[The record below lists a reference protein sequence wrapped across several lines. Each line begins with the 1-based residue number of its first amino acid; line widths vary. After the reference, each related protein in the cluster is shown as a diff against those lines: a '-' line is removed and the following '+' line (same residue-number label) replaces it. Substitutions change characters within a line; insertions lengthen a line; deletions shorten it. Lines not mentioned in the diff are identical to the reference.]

1 MEEGGGAGQGEG
13 VWGVGDVGWGSQ
25 AVSGRQGGSCGARE
39 ALRLAGG
46 AGGPQGRLRSKAGRL
61 CLVRQGPAPA
71 RRGGACSAGLAS
83 VCGVRVS
90 HFKRECMR
98 VSMCGCECT
107 SVCMCE
113 CVGDRVCG
121 VSVHA
126 RVCT

>member
-25 AVSGRQGGSCGARE
+25 AVSGRQGGSCRARE

-98 VSMCGCECT
+98 VCVDVSAQVCACV
-107 SVCMCE
+107 SVL
-113 CVGDRVCG
+113 VTVCG